1 MLLKYSSS
9 NWKQT
14 IISLA
19 ISFRENMYLI
29 LNVFKSKDQ
38 KCPLNIQR
46 DLGQREVP
54 SSENVVWKPQLQQ
67 L

>member
-1 MLLKYSSS
+1 
-9 NWKQT
+9 
-14 IISLA
+14 
-19 ISFRENMYLI
+19 MYLI